1 MSVSRS
7 TVVRLAAVGATAL
20 VAVALV
26 MTSLGPWQPAV
37 RGASPAPNADTS
49 GGITVS
55 GLGTIT
61 LTPDLATIVIGVQSQ
76 ASTAA
81 KAQSS
86 ASTAM
91 NRVIAAMGAQGVA
104 DVDMK
109 TQWVSLQPQYDYRST
124 GSARTI
130 TGYLATQSLS
140 IKVRKIAT
148 TGAVI
153 DAAVAAGATQVSGI
167 GFSIADQTAATAQA
181 RTAAMKDARQRAEDL
196 AKAAGVTLGA
206 LRSVTESVSSPPIRY
221 YGAADLAAP
230 EAQTTVQP
238 GTTDVSV
245 SVQATFAIG

>member
-1 MSVSRS
+1 MFVSRS
-7 TVVRLAAVGATAL
+7 ALIRLAAVGATAL
-20 VAVALV
+20 VAAALV
-26 MTSLGPWQPAV
+26 IGNLGPWQPEA

-55 GLGTIT
+55 GLGTVT

-81 KAQSS
+81 KAQSA
-86 ASTAM
+86 ASKAM
-91 NRVIAAMGAQGVA
+91 NRVIAAMGAQGIA

-109 TQWVSLQPQYDYRST
+109 TQWVSLQPQYNYGTNS
-124 GSARTI
+124 SARTI
-130 TGYLATQSLS
+130 TGYRATQSLS
-140 IKVRKIAT
+140 IKVRKIDT

-167 GFSIADQTAATAQA
+167 GFSVADQSAATAQA
-181 RTAAMKDARQRAEDL
+181 RTAAMNDARQRAEAL

-206 LRSVTESVSSPPIRY
+206 LRSVTEAVSSPPVRY
-221 YGAADLAAP
+221 YGISDLAAP
-230 EAQTTVQP
+230 EASTTVQP
-238 GTTDVSV
+238 GTTDVNV